1 MKIFKNRISR
11 KNVKKRDNQT
21 STTPSLC
28 LGLMTDFKLE
38 DRFSPTKL
46 SYKNSESSLVGK
58 NFTNIRRRA
67 GHNVSVFLPGT
78 KPIEIN
84 GSAHNDDHL
93 SV

>member
-1 MKIFKNRISR
+1 
-11 KNVKKRDNQT
+11 
-21 STTPSLC
+21 
-28 LGLMTDFKLE
+28 MTDFKLE

-93 SV
+93 SVWVIKSVQVNLSFFDNEGK